1 VLGEIYARLNGDGT
15 EKVTVLSS
23 MLSSEKVA
31 HLSLGK
37 LPKRSLRALIMAG
50 NILTLSEGNFIT
62 VLGLLESKFMI
73 VEPLHDP
80 EVPPLGSVGEKN
92 GQTA

>member
-1 VLGEIYARLNGDGT
+1 VLDEIYTRLNGEGT

-23 MLSSEKVA
+23 MLSSEKVGR
-31 HLSLGK
+31 LSLGRYSRK
-37 LPKRSLRALIMAG
+37 GLRALILAG
-50 NILTLSEGNFIT
+50 HILILSEGSFIT
-62 VLGLLESKFMI
+62 VLGSLESKFMI

-80 EVPPLGSVGEKN
+80 EVPPLGSGEEKN